1 MSIVGVLL
9 ALWSPAA
16 LPAPARPIAQ
26 EQILEAMRASQ
37 GFDPTATTN
46 GARFQA
52 EVLLRLCRAA
62 RARDPQGGPLF
73 LGHAE
78 WFAAYLART
87 GLAADKAPPFVR
99 LPYDYAQDMV
109 VDYRMDRVL
118 REVTTGPTPA
128 LALNVTIWWPT
139 ARGRPTQYSYEDAL
153 STPQLKVTN
162 SRVIRYRL
170 LDFGDMVAFE
180 EIEGLLGRPTSGVLG
195 LLFKVIGEGHVEE
208 NRMAI
213 SADGLQIARARA
225 KKAFFEVVSTVTVYP
240 DGRTEKDLPTGR
252 PDLVDIEARLKRP
265 LKASFLPLEPAPP

>member
-1 MSIVGVLL
+1 M
-9 ALWSPAA
+9 SPAA
-16 LPAPARPIAQ
+16 GLFALLLAPATPAQARPVAQ

-52 EVLLRLCRAA
+52 EVLLRLCRQA

-78 WFAAYLART
+78 WFSAYLART
-87 GLAADKAPPFVR
+87 GLAAEKAPPFVR
-99 LPYDYAQDMV
+99 LPYDYGQDMV
-109 VDYRMDRVL
+109 VDYRMERVL
-118 REVTTGPTPA
+118 REVTEGPSPA
-128 LALNVTIWWPT
+128 LALNVRIWWPA
-139 ARGRPTQYSYEDAL
+139 ARDRPTQYSYEDAL
-153 STPQLKVTN
+153 STPRLKVTN
-162 SRVIRYRL
+162 RRVISYRL
-170 LDFGDMVAFE
+170 LDLGDMVAFQ

-195 LLFKVIGEGHVEE
+195 LLFKVIGEGRVEE

-252 PDLVDIEARLKRP
+252 RDLVGIEARLKRP
-265 LKASFLPLEPAPP
+265 LKASYRPLDPEP